1 MHHQIVGLRRSHGAI
16 PAANPDGLIGCNPIA
31 ALSPYDPPM
40 SNVKAI
46 AGYRILAKIGT
57 GAASE
62 LFAVQDPR
70 TKQVWALKHVVRRT
84 EKDDRF
90 LEQVQQEYFVGSKL
104 LHPNVRGMHRLVKH
118 RKFFKMHGISLLME
132 LVDATPLDQRLPKID
147 VQAVRIFR
155 QVAEGLAHM
164 HGRGF
169 VHADIKPSNI
179 LVTEDD
185 DVKIIDL
192 GQGCPIGTVKK
203 RIQGTPG
210 YMAPEQ
216 AHRQTITPKTD
227 IYNFGA
233 TMYWVLVREVI
244 PTALP
249 PKDDSGSLFSGAL
262 DAEMVEPPVPPHMK
276 NPRIHPLL
284 SKQIMDCVQLDPDA
298 RPESMEFV
306 ATRLELISELLER
319 PGNGAPPMS
328 TDETQ
333 H

>member
-1 MHHQIVGLRRSHGAI
+1 VLQ
-16 PAANPDGLIGCNPIA
+16 
-31 ALSPYDPPM
+31 
-40 SNVKAI
+40 
-46 AGYRILAKIGT
+46 KIGT

-70 TKQVWALKHVVRRT
+70 TKQVWALKHVVRKSP
-84 EKDDRF
+84 KDDRF
-90 LEQVQQEYFVGSKL
+90 LEQVQQEYFVGSRLK
-104 LHPNVRGMHRLVKH
+104 HPSVRGVHRLVKH
-118 RKFFKMHGISLLME
+118 RKLFKVHAISLLME
-132 LVDATPLDQRLPKID
+132 LVDATPLDQRLPRTD

-169 VHADIKPSNI
+169 VHADIKPSNV
-179 LVTEDD
+179 LVTDEDE
-185 DVKIIDL
+185 VKIIDL
-192 GQGCPIGTVKK
+192 GQGCPVGTVKK

-216 AHRQTITPKTD
+216 AHRQTITAKTD

-249 PKDDSGSLFSGAL
+249 PKDEVNSLYSGAL
-262 DAEMVEPPVPPHMK
+262 DAAMVEPPVPPHVK

-284 SKQIMDCVQLDPDA
+284 SKQIMDCVQLDPDS

-306 ATRLELISELLER
+306 CNRLELIAELLEA
-319 PGNGAPPMS
+319 PSKQVAPPVVA
-328 TDETQ
+328 DEDTM

>member
-1 MHHQIVGLRRSHGAI
+1 MSAAGTRGLARANTTTVAI
-16 PAANPDGLIGCNPIA
+16 LNGRPRKQPHF
-31 ALSPYDPPM
+31 M
-40 SNVKAI
+40 SNKKVI
-46 AGYRILAKIGT
+46 AGYRVLARMGS

-62 LFAVQDPR
+62 LYAVQDPK
-70 TKQVWALKHVVRRT
+70 TKQVWALKHVVKT
-84 EKDDRF
+84 SEKDERF
-90 LEQVQQEYFVGSKL
+90 LEQVMNEYAVGSRL
-104 LHPNVRGMHRLVKH
+104 SHPNVRAMHRLVKH
-118 RKFFKMHGISLLME
+118 RRLFTIHAISLLME
-132 LVDATPLDQRLPKID
+132 LVDAASLDQRLPKND
-147 VQAVRIFR
+147 RQTVKVFK
-155 QVAEGLAHM
+155 QVADGLAHM

-179 LVTEDD
+179 LVSEHDE
-185 DVKIIDL
+185 VKIIDL
-192 GQGCPIGTVKK
+192 GQGCAIGTVKK

-249 PKDDSGSLFSGAL
+249 PKDENSSLYSGAL
-262 DAEMVEPPVPPHMK
+262 DAAMVEMPVPPHVK

-306 ATRLELISELLER
+306 ANRLELIADLLDKPESKR
-319 PGNGAPPMS
+319 PPIVG
-328 TDETQ
+328 DETTV
-333 H
+333 